1 MAEFLRVRLTQSL
14 AVRTLLAFTL
24 IIGVMLVSM
33 LGGMYLSDSIRGD
46 AAALNKA
53 GSLRM
58 QAYRLALITSEA
70 VHEELP
76 AYIAEFEKTLSTA
89 VLKMAIERNTQD
101 SLSQEYARVEHQW
114 RQLML
119 PLLQQT
125 PPQKR
130 AFRLEVPIFVDL
142 LDVFVGELQRESERK
157 LSFIRGLQVSTLFI
171 TVLVGFIVILGV
183 NNTLLMPLQEL
194 VGLAKNIGHGSFQ
207 GRVKLSVNNEL
218 GVLAETL
225 NQMSAE
231 LSDLYDN
238 LEDKVDKKT
247 AELQRSNHTLELLF
261 NSARRLYKTSTDNP
275 LPNLADLLE
284 PIEHT
289 VGLGPVS
296 VCLVSAIDNPKHE
309 AHTAFSSQLRQAPA
323 YCKLPNCAQC
333 PVFTNQGMIAGGA
346 QVVSFAI
353 RNDRDE
359 LGDLRVEVPAGVEMQ
374 EWQRSLMTAL
384 ADLFSASLS
393 LNQLGQNQ
401 ARIAL
406 MEERAVIARELHDSL
421 AQALSYQK
429 IQLTRLKK
437 QIAAD
442 FSKEDL
448 NATLTDIQM
457 GLSTA
462 YRQLR
467 ELLVTFRIKLD
478 QPGLAAAV
486 QATVPEFS
494 RHSGVD
500 IDLDYA
506 LEHCPLTPNEE
517 IHCLQIIREALSNV
531 VKHAQASHCILT
543 LQQDAAGVIHI
554 YIDDDGV
561 GIKINRSPT
570 GHYGL
575 NILTERAHSLS
586 GKIHIGALQPG
597 TRVHVQFLPDYKRS
611 QLSQEIE
618 VG

>member
-1 MAEFLRVRLTQSL
+1 MTEFPRVHLTQSL
-14 AVRTLLAFTL
+14 AVRTLVAFTL

-33 LGGMYLSDSIRGD
+33 LGGMHLSDSIRGD
-46 AAALNKA
+46 AEALNKA

-58 QAYRLALITSEA
+58 QAYRLALLTSEA
-70 VHEELP
+70 AIDELSG
-76 AYIAEFEKTLSTA
+76 YIAEFEGTLTTPA
-89 VLKMAIERNTQD
+89 LMIAIDTNVRQGLT
-101 SLSQEYARVEHQW
+101 SKYAQVEHQW

-119 PLLQQT
+119 PLLQQQ

-130 AFRLEVPIFVDL
+130 AFRLEVPVFVDL
-142 LDVFVGELQRESERK
+142 LDDFVGELQSESERK
-157 LSFIRGLQVSTLFI
+157 LSFIRGLQISTLFV
-171 TVLVGFIVILGV
+171 TVLVGFVVVLGV

-194 VGLAKNIGHGSFQ
+194 VELAKKIGHGSFQ
-207 GRVKLSVNNEL
+207 GRIKFPLHNEL

-231 LSDLYDN
+231 LSDLYEN
-238 LEDKVDKKT
+238 LENKVDEKT
-247 AELQRSNHTLELLF
+247 AELQRSNRILALLF
-261 NSARRLYKTSTDNP
+261 NSARSLYKTSDDP
-275 LPNLADLLE
+275 LPDLVELLD

-289 VGLGPVS
+289 LGLGPVS
-296 VCLVSAIDNPKHE
+296 LCLVSSLDNPKHE
-309 AHTAFSSQLRQAPA
+309 AHSAFSSQNHQAPA

-333 PVFTNQGMIAGGA
+333 PVFVNCGMIEGGA

-359 LGDLRVEVPAGVEMQ
+359 LGDLRVEVPAGVQMQ
-374 EWQRSLMTAL
+374 EWQERLMTAL
-384 ADLFSASLS
+384 TELISASLS
-393 LNQLGQNQ
+393 LNQMGQNQ

-442 FSKEDL
+442 FSKDDM
-448 NATLTDIQM
+448 NATLTDIQA
-457 GLSTA
+457 GLNTA

-478 QPGLAAAV
+478 KPGLATAV
-486 QATVPEFS
+486 QATVQEYGGQ
-494 RHSGVD
+494 SGVD
-500 IDLDYA
+500 IQLDYG

-531 VKHAQASHCILT
+531 IKHAQASQCQLT
-543 LQQDAAGVIHI
+543 LQQDGDGYIHI
-554 YIDDDGV
+554 CIDDN
-561 GIKINRSPT
+561 GIGISTQNSPT

-575 NILTERAHSLS
+575 NILSERAQSLS
-586 GKIHIGALQPG
+586 GKLQIGTLQPG
-597 TRVHVQFLPDYKRS
+597 TRIHVQFLPQYKRS
-611 QLSQEIE
+611 QL
-618 VG
+618 

>member
-437 QIAAD
+437 QIATD

-486 QATVPEFS
+486 QATVQEFS

>member
-1 MAEFLRVRLTQSL
+1 MTELPRVRLTQSI

-33 LGGMYLSDSIRGD
+33 LGGMHLSDSIRGD
-46 AAALNKA
+46 AEALNKS

-70 VHEELP
+70 KIEDLP
-76 AYIAEFEKTLSTA
+76 TYITEFEGTLSNPALLTA
-89 VLKMAIERNTQD
+89 VDKNTRHR
-101 SLSQEYARVEHQW
+101 LPEKYALVEYQW

-119 PLLQQT
+119 PLLQQI

-130 AFRLEVPIFVDL
+130 AYRLEVPIFVEL
-142 LDVFVGELQRESERK
+142 LDGFVGELQSESERK
-157 LSFIRGLQVSTLFI
+157 LSFIRGLQISTLFV
-171 TVLVGFIVILGV
+171 TVLVGFIAILGV
-183 NNTLLMPLQEL
+183 NNGLLMPLQEL
-194 VGLAKNIGHGSFQ
+194 VELAKNIGGGSFQ
-207 GRVKLSVNNEL
+207 GRAKIPARNEL
-218 GVLAETL
+218 GVLAETI

-231 LSDLYDN
+231 LSDLYEN
-238 LEDKVDKKT
+238 LEKKVDEKT
-247 AELQRSNHTLELLF
+247 AELQRSNRTLALLF
-261 NSARRLYKTSTDNP
+261 NSARSLYQTGTEP
-275 LPNLADLLE
+275 LPNLAGLLE

-289 VGLGPVS
+289 LGLGPVS
-296 VCLVSAIDNPKHE
+296 VCLISSVDNPEHE
-309 AHTAFSSQLRQAPA
+309 AHTALSSKDRQAPA
-323 YCKLPNCAQC
+323 YCQLPNCTQC
-333 PVFTNQGMIAGGA
+333 PIFTNQGVIADGA
-346 QVVSFAI
+346 QVVSFPI
-353 RNDRDE
+353 CNDRDE
-359 LGDLRVEVPAGVEMQ
+359 FGDLRVEVPAGMSMRA
-374 EWQRSLMTAL
+374 WQKNLMVAL
-384 ADLFSASLS
+384 SDLFSASLS
-393 LNQLGQNQ
+393 LSQMGQNQ

-429 IQLTRLKK
+429 IQLARLKK

-442 FSKEDL
+442 FSKDDL
-448 NATLTDIQM
+448 NATLTDIQL

-478 QPGLAAAV
+478 RPGLATAV
-486 QATVPEFS
+486 QATVEEFG
-494 RHSGVD
+494 RHSSVD
-500 IDLDYA
+500 IQLDYS

-531 VKHAQASHCILT
+531 VKHAQANQCRLT
-543 LQQDAAGVIHI
+543 LDQDSAGYIHI
-554 YIDDDGV
+554 CIDDDGI
-561 GIKINRSPT
+561 GIDIDRSPE

-597 TRVHVQFLPDYKRS
+597 TRIHVQFLPDYKRS
-611 QLSQEIE
+611 QL
-618 VG
+618 

>member
-125 PPQKR
+125 QPQKR

-486 QATVPEFS
+486 QATVQEFS

>member
-1 MAEFLRVRLTQSL
+1 MTEFPRVHLTQSL
-14 AVRTLLAFTL
+14 AVRTLVAFTL

-33 LGGMYLSDSIRGD
+33 LGGMHLSDSIRGD
-46 AAALNKA
+46 AEALNKA

-58 QAYRLALITSEA
+58 QAYRLALLTSEA
-70 VHEELP
+70 AIEDLP
-76 AYIAEFEKTLSTA
+76 GYIAEFEGTLTTPA
-89 VLKMAIERNTQD
+89 LLIAIDKNAQHHLTTKYAQV
-101 SLSQEYARVEHQW
+101 EYQW

-119 PLLQQT
+119 PLLQQK

-142 LDVFVGELQRESERK
+142 LDDFVGELQAESERK
-157 LSFIRGLQVSTLFI
+157 LSFIRGLQISTLFV
-171 TVLVGFIVILGV
+171 TVLVGFVVILGV
-183 NNTLLMPLQEL
+183 NNALLMPLQEL
-194 VGLAKNIGHGSFQ
+194 VALAKMIGHGSFQ
-207 GRVKLSVNNEL
+207 GRVKFAQHNEL

-231 LSDLYDN
+231 LSDLYEN
-238 LEDKVDKKT
+238 LENKVDEKT
-247 AELQRSNHTLELLF
+247 AELQRSNRILALLF
-261 NSARRLYKTSTDNP
+261 NSARSLYKTSDDP
-275 LPNLADLLE
+275 LPDLAELLD

-289 VGLGPVS
+289 LGLGPVS
-296 VCLVSAIDNPKHE
+296 LCLVSSLDNPKHE
-309 AHTAFSSQLRQAPA
+309 AHSAFSSQNRQAPS
-323 YCKLPNCAQC
+323 YCQLPNCAQC
-333 PVFTNQGMIAGGA
+333 PVFINRGMIAGGA

-359 LGDLRVEVPAGVEMQ
+359 LGDLRVEVPAGVQMQ
-374 EWQRSLMTAL
+374 EWQERLMTAL
-384 ADLFSASLS
+384 TELISASLS

-442 FSKEDL
+442 FSKDDM
-448 NATLTDIQM
+448 NATLTDIQA
-457 GLSTA
+457 GLNTA

-478 QPGLAAAV
+478 KPGLATAV
-486 QATVPEFS
+486 QATVQEFGN
-494 RHSGVD
+494 HSGVE
-500 IDLDYA
+500 IQLDYG

-531 VKHAQASHCILT
+531 IKHAQANQCRLT
-543 LQQDAAGVIHI
+543 LQQDGEGYIHI
-554 YIDDDGV
+554 YIDDDGI
-561 GIKINRSPT
+561 GINTQSSPA

-575 NILTERAHSLS
+575 NILSERAQSLS
-586 GKIHIGALQPG
+586 GKLQIGTLQPG
-597 TRVHVQFLPDYKRS
+597 TRIHVQFLPQYKRS
-611 QLSQEIE
+611 QL
-618 VG
+618 